1 MGRNSRVGYVADR
14 KLIPRI
20 KEVGRCLVAA
30 QSIVVRT
37 PISPIW
43 MCRELLND
51 YVLLIG

>member
-20 KEVGRCLVAA
+20 KEVGTGLVAS
-30 QSIVVRT
+30 QSIVVRK

-43 MCRELLND
+43 MCRTLQ
-51 YVLLIG
+51 